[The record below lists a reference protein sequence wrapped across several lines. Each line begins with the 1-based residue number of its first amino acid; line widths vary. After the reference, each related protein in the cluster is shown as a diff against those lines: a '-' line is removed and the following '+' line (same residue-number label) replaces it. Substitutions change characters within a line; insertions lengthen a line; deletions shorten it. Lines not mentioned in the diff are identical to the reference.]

1 LKRAINSITE
11 AVRIHPEID
20 WIAVRHEET
29 GAFAAGAEAQLTG
42 RLAVCAGSCG
52 PGCIH
57 LINGLYDAQR
67 SFAPVLALAA
77 HIPSSEIGTGYFQE
91 SHSER
96 IFVDCSHYCEL
107 ISSPLQMPRTLQI
120 AMQNA
125 ITQAGVSVIV
135 LPGDIAQEPM
145 ESTHLIH
152 PVAQVSPSIRPSE
165 GDLGQLADTLNA
177 ASRVTI
183 LAGRGCAGAHTELMQ
198 LAATLQAPI
207 VHALR
212 GKEWVD
218 YDNPYNAGMTGL
230 IGFASGHQAI
240 QNCDTLLMLG
250 TDFPYTDWYPNDQTI
265 IQVDIRAHHLGR
277 RCKLD
282 LGIQGD
288 VQETIAAV
296 VPHLETKADHAHLDT
311 ALSQYTKT
319 RQRLDSHVKGIAGRR
334 PIHPEYLTAMVS
346 ELAADDAIFTVD
358 VGMCTVWAARYL
370 QMTQERRLLGSFT
383 HGSMA
388 NALPQAIGAQ
398 CLYPDRQVISL
409 SGDGG
414 FSMMM
419 GDFLTLAQYGLPVKV
434 VIYNNGSLGM
444 VKLEQNVAGLRDFG
458 TQLQNPNFANVAEA
472 MGARGIRVEDPSEVR
487 PALKQALAE
496 DGPVLVDVLTNPSEL
511 SLPPKA
517 TFAQAQGFS
526 LYLLK
531 EILGGGA
538 GEAVEAI
545 ESNLR

>member
-1 LKRAINSITE
+1 
-11 AVRIHPEID
+11 
-20 WIAVRHEET
+20 
-29 GAFAAGAEAQLTG
+29 
-42 RLAVCAGSCG
+42 
-52 PGCIH
+52 
-57 LINGLYDAQR
+57 
-67 SFAPVLALAA
+67 
-77 HIPSSEIGTGYFQE
+77 
-91 SHSER
+91 
-96 IFVDCSHYCEL
+96 
-107 ISSPLQMPRTLQI
+107 MPRTLQI

-135 LPGDIAQEPM
+135 MPGDIAQEPM

-165 GDLGQLADTLNA
+165 SDLGQLADTLNA
-177 ASRVTI
+177 GKRVTI

-240 QNCDTLLMLG
+240 QNSDTLLMLG
-250 TDFPYTDWYPNDQTI
+250 TDFPYTDWYPSGTTI

-288 VQETIAAV
+288 VQETITAV
-296 VPHLETKADHAHLDT
+296 LPHLETKADSSHLDT

-334 PIHPEYLTAMVS
+334 PIHPEYLTAMIS

-414 FSMMM
+414 FGMMM

-434 VIYNNGSLGM
+434 VIYNNGTLGM

-487 PALKQALAE
+487 PAIQRALAE
-496 DGPVLVDVLTNPSEL
+496 DGPVLVDVLTNPNEL